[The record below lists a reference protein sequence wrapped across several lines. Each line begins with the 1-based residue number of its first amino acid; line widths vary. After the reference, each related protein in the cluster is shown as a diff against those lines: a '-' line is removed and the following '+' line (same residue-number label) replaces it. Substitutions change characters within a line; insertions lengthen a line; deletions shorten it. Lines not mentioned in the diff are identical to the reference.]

1 MVWRGKLGISA
12 LKHLGTVGRTSLSR
26 SGFALTLQ
34 SPGLAQPVR
43 VPTATSLRAYA
54 LAWEKNMMYSP
65 NFKSKHPPCELNFS
79 FLSVYCLSVSTSKLM
94 VRPINL
100 IWLAHVDKHWST
112 AKIRCR
118 LRSHL
123 KSERKRIISGHSSKN
138 DTENTAGDGRKETL
152 ALEGK
157 PHILSGN
164 TTFLSCLEE
173 EVTGSWLRKSS
184 KEGLIPSS
192 LATLSDWSNHAPPT
206 TLLAAVTTVLTQV
219 L

>member
-1 MVWRGKLGISA
+1 MVWYGVVNLA
-12 LKHLGTVGRTSLSR
+12 LVLS
-26 SGFALTLQ
+26 STWAQWGAPHSPAQ

-94 VRPINL
+94 LRPINL

-138 DTENTAGDGRKETL
+138 DTENTAGDGSMDTSSEPLRWKEN
-152 ALEGK
+152 
-157 PHILSGN
+157 PIS
-164 TTFLSCLEE
+164 
-173 EVTGSWLRKSS
+173 
-184 KEGLIPSS
+184 
-192 LATLSDWSNHAPPT
+192 
-206 TLLAAVTTVLTQV
+206 
-219 L
+219 